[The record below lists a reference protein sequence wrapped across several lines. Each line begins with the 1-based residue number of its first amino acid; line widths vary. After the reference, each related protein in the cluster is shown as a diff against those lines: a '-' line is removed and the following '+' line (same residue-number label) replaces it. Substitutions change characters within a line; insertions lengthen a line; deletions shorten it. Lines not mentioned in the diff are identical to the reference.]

1 MNKIH
6 KILFPKTHKKLVFL
20 EAENRLLN
28 IENEELQKN
37 KIVDYIPN
45 LGLPISFHDVNDDG
59 KPPFFLDTMN
69 ETERKTKVAELAR
82 IGRDEYFNKMIDYT
96 INVLG
101 NYAIQKASDENMKN
115 GRVGIIAIKMF
126 RSFFSEV
133 VAEDMENKKVEEFD
147 EHSVL
152 PE

>member
-1 MNKIH
+1 MKQ
-6 KILFPKTHKKLVFL
+6 KK
-20 EAENRLLN
+20 E
-28 IENEELQKN
+28 K
-37 KIVDYIPN
+37 K
-45 LGLPISFHDVNDDG
+45 
-59 KPPFFLDTMN
+59 
-69 ETERKTKVAELAR
+69 KVAELAR

-147 EHSVL
+147 EPPYYQSNFIK
-152 PE
+152 

>member
-1 MNKIH
+1 M
-6 KILFPKTHKKLVFL
+6 
-20 EAENRLLN
+20 
-28 IENEELQKN
+28 
-37 KIVDYIPN
+37 
-45 LGLPISFHDVNDDG
+45 
-59 KPPFFLDTMN
+59 
-69 ETERKTKVAELAR
+69 AELAR

-133 VAEDMENKKVEEFD
+133 VAEDMENKK
-147 EHSVL
+147 
-152 PE
+152 

>member
-6 KILFPKTHKKLVFL
+6 KIFFKKIHKKLLFL
-20 EAENRLLN
+20 EAENKLLN
-28 IENEELQKN
+28 IENKELRKN
-37 KIVDYIPN
+37 KIVDYIPG

-59 KPPFFLDTMN
+59 KPPLFLDLLN
-69 ETERKTKVAELAR
+69 EKERKIKVAELAR

-126 RSFFSEV
+126 RDFFGQV